1 MRTTLFIS
9 LLALVASPALAKEV
23 TPPFTITLPAV
34 NPSHR
39 TDFAQLDVLMRRYQ
53 PEPSIQLDTNI
64 RLERIKPPKR
74 YDPGHFYRDPS
85 GFGPV
90 LTLRF

>member
-1 MRTTLFIS
+1 MKLTPFIS
-9 LLALVASPALAKEV
+9 LLLLAATPAVAKEA
-23 TPPFTITLPAV
+23 PPLTIALPTV
-34 NPSHR
+34 KQSDR

-64 RLERIKPPKR
+64 SLERIKPPKR